1 MTGIYLWKYSVEI
14 FCGNFLQEFL
24 WKFGGSFRPANKS
37 DSADG
42 TCYNKEADT
51 AAAQNFPTRKG
62 GPICETLNAP
72 GEATGS

>member
-51 AAAQNFPTRKG
+51 AAA
-62 GPICETLNAP
+62 
-72 GEATGS
+72 